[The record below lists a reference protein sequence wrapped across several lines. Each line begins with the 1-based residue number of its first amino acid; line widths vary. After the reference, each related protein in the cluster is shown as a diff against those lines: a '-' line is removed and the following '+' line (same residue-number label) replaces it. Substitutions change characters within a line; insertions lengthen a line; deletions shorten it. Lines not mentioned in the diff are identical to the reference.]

1 MKNKT
6 LATWLTFLLGP
17 LGLHRFYLFG
27 LGDTLGWLLPI
38 PTALGFYGFERVQ
51 QYGLDDVLSWWLLP
65 VFGFTLAGTC
75 LNAIVYGLM
84 SAEKWNQ
91 RFNPGADPQHV
102 AGQTRWATIG
112 AIVLSLMVGTAAMLS
127 GLAYSFQRYFEST
140 IEISE

>member
-84 SAEKWNQ
+84 SAEQWNQ